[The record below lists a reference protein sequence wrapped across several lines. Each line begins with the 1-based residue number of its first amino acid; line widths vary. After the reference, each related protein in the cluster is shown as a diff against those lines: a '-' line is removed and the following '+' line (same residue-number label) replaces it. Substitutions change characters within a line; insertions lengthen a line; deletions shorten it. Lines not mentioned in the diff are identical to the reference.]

1 MARRPI
7 GNAKRRRGYT
17 PLPADATACPK
28 CGGVY
33 GYKASD
39 TCLDIRIAGWGDRSE
54 SSDEIKLIRQS
65 RSAVCME
72 CGYRFLRPGQ

>member
-1 MARRPI
+1 MGRRAI

-39 TCLDIRIAGWGDRSE
+39 TALDIRIAGWTDRQE
-54 SSDEIKLIRQS
+54 ESDEIRTIRISQS
-65 RSAVCME
+65 AICME
-72 CGYRFLRPGQ
+72 CGYRFLRPGR